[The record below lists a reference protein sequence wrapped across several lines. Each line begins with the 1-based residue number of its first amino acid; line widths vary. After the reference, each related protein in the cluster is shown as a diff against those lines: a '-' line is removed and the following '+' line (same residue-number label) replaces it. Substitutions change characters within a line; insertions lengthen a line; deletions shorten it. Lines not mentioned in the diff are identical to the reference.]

1 MSTTGSASTGAP
13 STGGPTDRI
22 RRRELAAFLRSRRE
36 RITPEQVGLVRG
48 PRRRT
53 PGLRREEVAQLAAVG
68 VTWYTWLEQAR
79 DIQVSPQV
87 LDAVARALQMDANER
102 AHLFVLAGAHDPV
115 PTRECPNVPAGVR
128 QVLRQL
134 EPFPAC
140 VTNSRFD
147 IVAHNRTYGR
157 LVCDLD
163 ALPVEDRNLMWL
175 SFTHPDYRE
184 ALPDRDEVIR
194 SMAAKFRAS
203 MAEHLG
209 DPTWKSLLRRL
220 QQESAEFREVW
231 ARHEV
236 VQPGNR
242 GKCYLNRLVGRM
254 NFEATMMWLGPHQG
268 PRLAVYTPADAET
281 DARVRRLH
289 RVACEEE
296 ALRAAPDPWTEFGPG
311 TSVSWADALVETVD
325 AGI

>member
-1 MSTTGSASTGAP
+1 MSTSDASTTSRAP
-13 STGGPTDRI
+13 ADRI
-22 RRRELAAFLRSRRE
+22 RRRELADFLRSRRE

-115 PTRECPNVPAGVR
+115 PSLECPSVPPRVR
-128 QVLRQL
+128 LILRQL
-134 EPFPAC
+134 EPYPAC

-163 ALPVEDRNLMWL
+163 SMPVEDRNTMWL
-175 SFTHPDYRE
+175 AFTHPDYRE
-184 ALPDRDEVIR
+184 ALPDRDEVVR
-194 SMAAKFRAS
+194 AMAARFRAS

-236 VQPGNR
+236 VQPGNH

-254 NFEATMMWLGPHQG
+254 NFQSTSMWLGPRQG
-268 PRLAVYTPADAET
+268 PRLVTYTPADEET
-281 DARVRRLH
+281 ETRVRRLH
-289 RVACEEE
+289 AVVCEEE
-296 ALRAAPDPWTEFGPG
+296 ALRAAPPEPWRWSGPDV
-311 TSVSWADALVETVD
+311 TSIPWEDAPAGAVD
-325 AGI
+325 VGV